1 MATYNF
7 QKFTINGVD
16 YPGTLVGTTQQ
27 IGVTVTMDVS
37 VTAVY
42 TVAAPLQSTLLI
54 TQSGLGSITPAAGS
68 YPYNTDQSAILT
80 AAAASGW
87 RFNYWLIDGSQVTT
101 NPLTLSMAAN
111 HTAQAIFTQIPQWT
125 IVVQN
130 PIGQGSTNPAPG
142 VYTNIDG
149 DVVQF
154 TATPASGWLFS
165 NWVRNGAN
173 VSSNPLTVT
182 VTANQNIQAVFTQI
196 PIPKFTL
203 TITVAGQATSPV
215 AGSYEYTQGETA
227 HLTAT
232 PATGWSFTKW
242 NLDGYDLLP
251 NAGLDLIMNSN
262 HTLAAT
268 FTQNVPE
275 DELML
280 TKGQYTIWRSAT
292 LGDYYVKLNGVL
304 QQRYP
309 TYEEALAFVNSK
321 STNFTIPAI
330 LAGLGVGSYLI
341 LTRL

>member
-1 MATYNF
+1 
-7 QKFTINGVD
+7 
-16 YPGTLVGTTQQ
+16 
-27 IGVTVTMDVS
+27 
-37 VTAVY
+37 
-42 TVAAPLQSTLLI
+42 
-54 TQSGLGSITPAAGS
+54 
-68 YPYNTDQSAILT
+68 
-80 AAAASGW
+80 
-87 RFNYWLIDGSQVTT
+87 
-101 NPLTLSMAAN
+101 
-111 HTAQAIFTQIPQWT
+111 
-125 IVVQN
+125 
-130 PIGQGSTNPAPG
+130 
-142 VYTNIDG
+142 
-149 DVVQF
+149 
-154 TATPASGWLFS
+154 
-165 NWVRNGAN
+165 